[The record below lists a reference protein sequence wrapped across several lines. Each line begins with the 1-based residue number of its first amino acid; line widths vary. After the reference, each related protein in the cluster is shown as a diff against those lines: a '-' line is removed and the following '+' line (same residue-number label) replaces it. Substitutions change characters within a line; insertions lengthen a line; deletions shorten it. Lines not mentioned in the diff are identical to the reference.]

1 MERELWPSNGL
12 GPSHDVD
19 RFLFLLSLVV
29 AVLGVLGL
37 IVYVALR

>member
-19 RFLFLLSLVV
+19 RLLFLLSLAV

-37 IVYVALR
+37 IVYTALR